1 VYPCYT
7 VSMSTRNITLS
18 LPVELIRAGRIFAAE
33 HDTTLNALLREML
46 AERLQREG
54 KMKEAVATLL
64 DLAKNGPLSD
74 VDPRSFRRE
83 DLYERR

>member
-1 VYPCYT
+1 
-7 VSMSTRNITLS
+7 MSTRNITLS
-18 LPVELIRAGRIFAAE
+18 LPVELVRAGRIFAAE
-33 HDTTLNALLREML
+33 RGTTLSALFREML

-64 DLAKNGPLSD
+64 DIAKNGPLSD

-83 DLYERR
+83 DLYDRR